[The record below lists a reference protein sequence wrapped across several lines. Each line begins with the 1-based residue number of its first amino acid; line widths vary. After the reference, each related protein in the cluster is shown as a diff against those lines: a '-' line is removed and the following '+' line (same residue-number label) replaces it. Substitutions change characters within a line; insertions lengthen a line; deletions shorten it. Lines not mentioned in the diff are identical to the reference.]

1 MSGFSV
7 SRTVIDMGKRYR
19 WVYLISSL
27 LLLASCAST
36 KVVDQWTDPGFKASL
51 QNVMVLSLNQS
62 EKSRRFF
69 EDKFLKQLKH
79 SGIRSSVSYKLLPDY
94 VDLNKEMVKAAIAG
108 SDIDAVLVLR
118 EVKITKKE
126 SYRQVES
133 PGARDNFYHYVG
145 SYGAASAVETVEDT
159 VVHLESNLYAVTGAK
174 LIWSGKVEIENP
186 KDKQTAVSQMA
197 EKIVEVIGK
206 TGFIRKSTALP

>member
-1 MSGFSV
+1 MVINMRKRLGRVCLV
-7 SRTVIDMGKRYR
+7 SF
-19 WVYLISSL
+19 L

-36 KVVDQWTDPGFKASL
+36 KVVDQWTDPSFKASL

-69 EDKFLKQLKH
+69 EDKFLEELKR
-79 SGIRSSVSYKLLPDY
+79 SGIRSSVSYKLVPDY
-94 VDLNKEMVKAAIAG
+94 VDLNKEKVKAAIAG

-133 PGARDNFYHYVG
+133 PGARDDFYHYVG
-145 SYGAASAVETVEDT
+145 NYGAASAVETVEDT
-159 VVHLESNLYAVTGAK
+159 VVHLESSLYAVTSAK

-186 KDKQTAVSQMA
+186 RDKQSAVTQMA
-197 EKIVEVIGK
+197 EKIVEAFGK
-206 TGFIRKSTALP
+206 TGFIQKSAE